1 MSKIEE
7 RSLKNPVIR
16 EYPDVF
22 PEELPRLP
30 RRREVEVTIKVLSGT
45 THISQAPHKM
55 ALV

>member
-30 RRREVEVTIKVLSGT
+30 CRREVEVTIKVLSGT
-45 THISQAPHKM
+45 TPIFQAPHKM

>member
-30 RRREVEVTIKVLSGT
+30 CRREVEVTIKVLSGT
-45 THISQAPHKM
+45 TPISQAPHKI